1 MAAGRNADSSMAMDA
16 AKRSAVVLGLAVAVM
31 GAALALALPVAWI
44 ALGRPGRLECSAN
57 FVLGWFTIAGLGIGD
72 RGCRALLALAAI
84 GAAAVVVG
92 LAWLVARRAYA
103 RVRGGSD
110 SSAP

>member
-1 MAAGRNADSSMAMDA
+1 MAMDA
-16 AKRSAVVLGLAVAVM
+16 TKRSAVVLGLAVAVM
-31 GAALALALPVAWI
+31 GAAVAFVLSIAWI

-57 FVLGWFTIAGLGIGD
+57 FVLGWFTIAGLEIGD

-84 GAAAVVVG
+84 GAVAIVVG
-92 LAWLVARRAYA
+92 LAWLVVRRTYA

-110 SSAP
+110 SSGP